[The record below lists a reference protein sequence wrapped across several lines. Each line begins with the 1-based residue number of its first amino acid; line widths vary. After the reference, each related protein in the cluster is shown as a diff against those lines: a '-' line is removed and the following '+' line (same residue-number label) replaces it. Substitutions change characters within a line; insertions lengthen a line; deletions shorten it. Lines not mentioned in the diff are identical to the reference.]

1 MTNNPYFRPS
11 ENLSGSTLQA
21 ILLRFHRLFPDLR
34 MGTGDDGDY
43 RVQNSSVSISLWVVA
58 L

>member
-1 MTNNPYFRPS
+1 MTNNPHFRPS

-21 ILLRFHRLFPDLR
+21 ILLRFHRLFPGLR
-34 MGTGDDGDY
+34 VGTGNDEGY
-43 RVQNSSVSISLWVVA
+43 IVQNSSVSISLWVVA